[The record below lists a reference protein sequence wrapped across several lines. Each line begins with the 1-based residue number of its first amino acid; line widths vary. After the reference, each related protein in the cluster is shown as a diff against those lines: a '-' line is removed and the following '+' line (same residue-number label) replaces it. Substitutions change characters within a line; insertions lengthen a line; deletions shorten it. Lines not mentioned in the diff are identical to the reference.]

1 MGLLIA
7 YRWAKMR
14 TLLEPGIENRMDA
27 SKIKELALGLQNE
40 LRKFSTIKAQC
51 STIEKSAK
59 AIKNVSD
66 ELKEDIDERLA
77 DILRNITENS
87 Y

>member
-1 MGLLIA
+1 
-7 YRWAKMR
+7 
-14 TLLEPGIENRMDA
+14 MDA

>member
-14 TLLEPGIENRMDA
+14 TLLESGIENRMDA

>member
-1 MGLLIA
+1 
-7 YRWAKMR
+7 MR
-14 TLLEPGIENRMDA
+14 TLLESGIENRMDA